1 MVNDIEKNKQALEL
15 MACLH
20 GVAVE
25 VVGNFTSTQRASY
38 SCVTK
43 ALQQKF
49 GGGKKKK
56 INKIK

>member
-49 GGGKKKK
+49 GGGKKK
-56 INKIK
+56 